1 MYSEKTTN
9 LPQVTDK
16 FVAYCCIQYY
26 PPIAMRRFKFFPKVL
41 YQNVILH
48 NQFYNFVLDFGTVLT
63 VWHFFFFFH
72 FNISIS
78 INVVSLDSHHGEM
91 NLIILLYYKV
101 HQWLAAAGQWSSL
114 SVTHRFYP
122 IKLATKN
129 ITEVWL
135 KAVAL

>member
-1 MYSEKTTN
+1 
-9 LPQVTDK
+9 
-16 FVAYCCIQYY
+16 
-26 PPIAMRRFKFFPKVL
+26 
-41 YQNVILH
+41 
-48 NQFYNFVLDFGTVLT
+48 
-63 VWHFFFFFH
+63 VWHFFFFH

-91 NLIILLYYKV
+91 NLIILLCYKV
-101 HQWLAAAGQWSSL
+101 HQWLAAAGQRSSL
-114 SVTHRFYP
+114 SVTHRFYPP